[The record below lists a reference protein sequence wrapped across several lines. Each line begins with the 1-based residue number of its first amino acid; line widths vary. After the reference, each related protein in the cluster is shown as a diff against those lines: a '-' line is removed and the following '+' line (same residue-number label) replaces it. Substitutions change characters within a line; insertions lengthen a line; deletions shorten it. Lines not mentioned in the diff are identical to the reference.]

1 MLESKHA
8 QYFTES
14 PRTVQDFIK
23 SNDEQSIIQFFMKD
37 IDEMLKNYQ
46 PGLPENKPDVLKQ
59 MKEIDEERK
68 NQENRHSNGFRI
80 MVETPGKEKRPMNP
94 DEIVYTL
101 SKQQE
106 EIKRLMGRV
115 QELQGLLVESQKII
129 QHLR

>member
-1 MLESKHA
+1 
-8 QYFTES
+8 
-14 PRTVQDFIK
+14 
-23 SNDEQSIIQFFMKD
+23 MKD
-37 IDEMLKNYQ
+37 IDELLKKYK

-80 MVETPGKEKRPMNP
+80 MVETPGKGKRPMNP
-94 DEIVYTL
+94 DEIVFTL

-115 QELQGLLVESQKII
+115 QELETLLIESQQII
-129 QHLR
+129 QRMR